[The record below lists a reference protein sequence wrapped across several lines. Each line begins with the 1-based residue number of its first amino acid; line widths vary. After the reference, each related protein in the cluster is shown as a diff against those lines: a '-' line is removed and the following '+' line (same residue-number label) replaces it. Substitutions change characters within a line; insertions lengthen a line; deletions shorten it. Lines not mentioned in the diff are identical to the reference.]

1 MSPSLSQ
8 SIENYEYFSPIIHKE
23 LESKNEYFKITRVIL
38 LDEFYKRN
46 LINKTFYRKKLKI
59 YLVLDK
65 KEECKEL
72 FQSMLLSSFI
82 LFICFLYF
90 PKNYLFMDLS
100 FVFYLF
106 AVFYIASMYYRKLV

>member
-1 MSPSLSQ
+1 MSPSLTQ
-8 SIENYEYFSPIIHKE
+8 SIENYEYFSPIIYKE
-23 LESKNEYFKITRVIL
+23 LESKNHYLKITKVIL

-46 LINKTFYRKKLKI
+46 LINKTFYKQKLKI

-65 KEECKEL
+65 REECKEL